1 MKKRATLFLC
11 SGIVLVVAG
20 ALLYLYGFQM
30 HRVYYYSD
38 YLRAAF
44 SSAAKRAGFSGAQ
57 TGAASAA
64 RYYYRYRGAG
74 PGFVQSGRLFFY
86 IASSETGL
94 SRVAREAIGYTTY
107 YSVDRLKTALGEV
120 NGIGNGAVSAGTV
133 LLIPG
138 ALPPYTRERR
148 NIKMPVIPRT
158 VGIYYTGQTVARESI
173 FPIIEKYRTAGVN
186 TIVFDAKDITGIVN
200 YRSTVPMA
208 VRYNTHEKAPIGN
221 VDYLIRFL
229 KERNL
234 YTVARI
240 SVFRDH
246 LLYKKNPDFAIR
258 TADGRPWKFESGEL
272 WCDPTNRH
280 VQEYAIALA
289 EELAEKGVD
298 EIQFDYIRFPTM
310 GGLGKAVLS
319 HHNGRM
325 PAEEGIADF
334 LKRAHQRISARNARL
349 SIDIFGIVAW
359 GKEVDIRTTG
369 QRIGLLSKHCDV
381 ISPMLY
387 PSHFN
392 DEFDG
397 FRRPGDNPYHFIYQ
411 GCKKVAGLAGGT
423 AVRPWLQAFRW
434 RVSEYNEKY
443 IIEQIKASDDAG
455 ASGYLFWNASNNYDT
470 VYRALIMIKGEKA
483 GKDAAGDTK

>member
-1 MKKRATLFLC
+1 MEKRANLSLC
-11 SGIVLVVAG
+11 SGIALVVAG
-20 ALLYLYGFQM
+20 VLLYVYGYQM

-38 YLRAAF
+38 YLRAAV
-44 SSAAKRAGFSGAQ
+44 SSLAERTGLSGMGR
-57 TGAASAA
+57 GAATAP
-64 RYYYRYRGAG
+64 RYLHRYGGAG
-74 PGFVQSGRLFFY
+74 PGFVHSGRLLFY
-86 IASSETGL
+86 IAPAETTL
-94 SRVAREAIGYTTY
+94 ARVAREAIGHTTY
-107 YSVDRLKTALGEV
+107 YSVDRLRNALGE
-120 NGIGNGAVSAGTV
+120 INGAVNGAVPAGTA
-133 LLIPG
+133 LLVPG
-138 ALPPYTRERR
+138 ALPPYTRETR
-148 NIKMPVIPRT
+148 NMKMPVIPRT
-158 VGIYYTGQTVARESI
+158 VGIYYTGHTIGRESI
-173 FPIIEKYRTAGVN
+173 FPVIEKYRAAGVN

-200 YRSTVPMA
+200 YRSSVPAA
-208 VRYNTHEKAPIGN
+208 VKYDTHEKAPIGN

-240 SVFRDH
+240 AVFRDH

-258 TADGRPWKFESGEL
+258 TADGRPWKSDSGEL

-280 VQEYAIALA
+280 VQEYAIGLA

-325 PAEEGIADF
+325 STEEAIADF
-334 LKRAHQRISARNARL
+334 LKRAHRRISARNARL

-359 GKEVDIRTTG
+359 GKEIDIRKTG
-369 QRIGLLSKHCDV
+369 QRIELLAKHCDV

-397 FRRPGDNPYHFIYQ
+397 FRRPGDNPYHFIYH
-411 GCKKVAGLAGGT
+411 GCKKVAALAGGT
-423 AVRPWLQAFRW
+423 VIRPWLQAFRW
-434 RVSEYNEKY
+434 RVSEYDEKY

-455 ASGYLFWNASNNYDT
+455 ALGYLFWNASNNYDT
-470 VYRALIMIKGEKA
+470 VHRALAMMKA
-483 GKDAAGDTK
+483 GNGSAVAVGDKK